1 MKKIVVCPVC
11 GTKYGKVDEI
21 KGLELICFK
30 CKSELVA
37 NVTISGVT
45 VEVLN
50 DVMYV
55 ESEKGSH
62 RVSTPRT

>member
-11 GTKYGKVDEI
+11 GTKYGKVDEL
-21 KGLELICFK
+21 KGLELVCFK

-37 NVTISGVT
+37 NVTPNGVT

-62 RVSTPRT
+62 CLTIQRT